1 MLLIAGDDAARRTA
15 ITGSL
20 SNGNR
25 VFIEANS
32 VAETLEAAHRGV
44 DLVVLVEPLLGSG
57 EVEFLREL
65 HKIGVEENRHAQ
77 VLRITG
83 QINSAATSLSPV
95 LPEIETTLAWPVQG
109 DVLRATVDLS
119 LRLGKALSALNGARQ
134 ELKTQADNIEQ
145 KIAERTSALRDSI
158 SQMEE
163 FSYTVSHDLRAPL
176 RSIKGYAEVL
186 LTEYSHRLR
195 GEGPHYLERIID
207 SGDRMEKLVN
217 DVLKISR
224 ISSSQLSLQPVDLN
238 ILLDRMIREYPSLSA
253 EAAQISVEKIPLV
266 IGQESLC
273 TQIFANLLGNAVKF
287 VRQGMVPK
295 IRISGYLKGDVVR
308 IIVSDNGIGISPEF
322 HQKIFGMFE
331 RLDPD
336 NRYGGTGIGLA
347 IVRRAAEKMNGK
359 VGLESDGRS
368 GSRFW
373 VELPAAL

>member
-1 MLLIAGDDAARRTA
+1 M
-15 ITGSL
+15 
-20 SNGNR
+20 
-25 VFIEANS
+25 
-32 VAETLEAAHRGV
+32 
-44 DLVVLVEPLLGSG
+44 VLVEPLLGSG